1 MKEKTKDNVVGVG
14 ATVLT
19 IGTSSLV
26 SLLAGYGGVALVN
39 HVLKG
44 QFTKGSAAMLGG
56 IILTGSIGLGMLTTE
71 KVFDQ
76 YIGIMQDIMD
86 KFPTTKEVKEENG

>member
-26 SLLAGYGGVALVN
+26 SLLAGYGGIALVN
-39 HVLKG
+39 HLFKG
-44 QFTKGSAAMLGG
+44 QLSRGAGAMLGG
-56 IILTGSIGLGMLTTE
+56 IILTGSIGVGMLTTE

-76 YIGIMQDIMD
+76 YVGIMQDIMD
-86 KFPTTKEVKEENG
+86 KFPTTKEVTEENG